1 MRRLARCVVLLMV
14 AGGGFCA
21 RAVAD
26 HQEATT
32 DKCTHALKQNWTE
45 LSNGKK
51 YFASDEYDNVEWSV
65 AKGACEKSGS
75 GLASIE
81 REEEMQLLLDA
92 FPEIGFRKFNE
103 LGNFLI
109 PRQTRVIG
117 CRPRTWGD
125 AQGTLDGV
133 AAPTCPRTVPGGAT
147 TSQALSALVEKRASW
162 FWPTNC
168 TTCPVRPHTATF
180 ANFQQIVNLREI

>member
-92 FPEIGFRKFNE
+92 FPEIGFHASY
-103 LGNFLI
+103 
-109 PRQTRVIG
+109 
-117 CRPRTWGD
+117 W
-125 AQGTLDGV
+125 
-133 AAPTCPRTVPGGAT
+133 
-147 TSQALSALVEKRASW
+147 LSASDVGRRAGDFRWGGGPDLPKDSPW
-162 FWPTNC
+162 WSHDQPSTFRPGRETCVMVLANKLHDLPCSSTHRYLCQLPANC
-168 TTCPVRPHTATF
+168 KSS
-180 ANFQQIVNLREI
+180 